1 MRAIKLV
8 LIIASLFTITA
19 CDDDVKEQVNKV
31 KIDNPLAG
39 HMKALEAAKDVE
51 RQILEADQKRRK
63 MVDDL
68 AMPGN

>member
-1 MRAIKLV
+1 MKAINLV
-8 LIIASLFTITA
+8 LILASLFTITA
-19 CDDDVKEQVNKV
+19 CDDVKEQMNKV